1 MGYCDASV
9 SGGSF
14 KDVIDT
20 LTVMKADATKGVLK
34 PSDFGVTDANNN

>member
-14 KDVIDT
+14 EDVIDT

-34 PSDFGVTDANNN
+34 PSDFKGKQDEN